1 MKFFCFIITV
11 LFLTK
16 NRLSFSYAF
25 NMYSFVDE
33 CRLVRDEK
41 VLINQQETLSIQL
54 TLHRIILAVRF

>member
-1 MKFFCFIITV
+1 
-11 LFLTK
+11 
-16 NRLSFSYAF
+16 
-25 NMYSFVDE
+25 MYSFVDE